1 MVGSMNLNGSI
12 PARIKE
18 IVTLPYICRQPVSLV
33 TYFTSVRPG
42 DAFNEGDGKVL
53 GQLLFLKLH
62 KHRKNDELL
71 NEKILDMIRTTN
83 VLRSAQAK
91 YR

>member
-1 MVGSMNLNGSI
+1 MNLNGSI
-12 PARIKE
+12 PARINR
-18 IVTLPYICRQPVSLV
+18 IVTVPHMIRQPVSLV
-33 TYFTSVRPG
+33 SYFTSVRPA

-62 KHRKNDELL
+62 KHRKNEALL

>member
-1 MVGSMNLNGSI
+1 MNLNGSF
-12 PARIKE
+12 PARVNK
-18 IVTLPYICRQPVSLV
+18 IVTLPYGVRQPVSLAS
-33 TYFTSVRPG
+33 YFTSVRPA
-42 DAFNEGDGKVL
+42 DVFNEGDGKVL

>member
-1 MVGSMNLNGSI
+1 MVGSMNLNGSF
-12 PARIKE
+12 PARINK
-18 IVTLPYICRQPVSLV
+18 IVTVPFIARQPVSLIA
-33 TYFTSVRPG
+33 YFSMVRPAG
-42 DAFNEGDGKVL
+42 SFQDGDGKVL

-62 KHRKNDELL
+62 KHRKNEDLL

>member
-1 MVGSMNLNGSI
+1 MNLNGSF
-12 PARIKE
+12 PARINN
-18 IVTLPYICRQPVSLV
+18 IVTLPYGVRQPVSLAF
-33 TYFTSVRPG
+33 YFTAVRPS
-42 DAFNEGDGKVL
+42 DVFNEGDGAVL
-53 GQLLFLKLH
+53 GQLLFLQMH
-62 KHRKNDELL
+62 KHRQNKDLL